1 MESKTPFLYPASKET
16 HFSFAKWQKNQ
27 AELETIKCVEKGDP
41 EPIRL
46 KLY

>member
-1 MESKTPFLYPASKET
+1 MESKTPFLYPASREK

-27 AELETIKCVEKGDP
+27 AELETIKCEEKADP
-41 EPIRL
+41 EPTSL